1 MTKAKKIVAII
12 GVICGIAAIIMGIC
26 ILKMDCGNWQ
36 DSTVSFGGDFYTY
49 SYKATA
55 KTANNVLEL
64 TSILQ
69 SGFAYLLIILGT
81 FESLYFGNLAIKAFE
96 STEPASEPASE
107 PHPEIPMDEPVKED
121 APIIST
127 EEI

>member
-96 STEPASEPASE
+96 STEPASEP
-107 PHPEIPMDEPVKED
+107 HPEIPMDEPVKED